1 MGVCV
6 LRTIKNIRFL
16 ITPLHHHFA
25 IVIYNWG
32 GGWGGGFNLKNIF
45 TLKCV
50 IKKIQNHFIEIN
62 VLV

>member
-32 GGWGGGFNLKNIF
+32 GGVW
-45 TLKCV
+45 
-50 IKKIQNHFIEIN
+50 IQLEKHFYP
-62 VLV
+62 

>member
-1 MGVCV
+1 MGVCF

-32 GGWGGGFNLKNIF
+32 GGGGFNLKNIF

-50 IKKIQNHFIEIN
+50 IQKYKTTLLKLMCWYN
-62 VLV
+62 

>member
-32 GGWGGGFNLKNIF
+32 GGGFNLKNIF

>member
-1 MGVCV
+1 MGVYF

-32 GGWGGGFNLKNIF
+32 GGRFNVKNIF
-45 TLKCV
+45 ILKCV
-50 IKKIQNHFIEIN
+50 IQKYKTTLLKLMCWYN
-62 VLV
+62 